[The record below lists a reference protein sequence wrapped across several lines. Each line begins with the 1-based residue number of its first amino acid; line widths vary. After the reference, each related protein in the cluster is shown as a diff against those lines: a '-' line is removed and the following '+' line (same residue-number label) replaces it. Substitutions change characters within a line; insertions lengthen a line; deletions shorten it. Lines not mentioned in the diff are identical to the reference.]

1 MKPSSRLLPSD
12 PSSHSLSFLPP
23 TGCNFTK
30 EAKTLADRLGLT
42 GWIKNSKAGTVT
54 GRIQGVK
61 SNVDQMVKWLSEEGS
76 EGCKIERCQL
86 TNQKAIVRPDYP
98 KFTLKF

>member
-1 MKPSSRLLPSD
+1 MEVATADFEVFGKVQ
-12 PSSHSLSFLPP
+12 
-23 TGCNFTK
+23 GCNFTK
-30 EAKTLADRLGLT
+30 DAKNLADRLGIT
-42 GWIKNSKAGTVT
+42 GWIKNSKSGTVM
-54 GRIQGVK
+54 GRVQGAK
-61 SNVDQMVKWLSEEGS
+61 SSVDQMVKWLSEEGS